1 MSDES
6 SASPPSVSKGIGTAA
21 AHSVELLARHGGVR
35 LSTLVGAMAKGDQGS
50 FRQFYDL
57 TSGLVNALAL
67 RILGNAADAEE
78 IVVDVYC
85 KAWRTAGSFNECR
98 GTPLAWLLMMTR
110 SLAID
115 RFRQRSSRPRATE
128 DDTGLALL
136 AAADDNPE
144 TLTAGAEHRQMVRNA
159 LAKLSSE
166 QQQVLRLAFY
176 SGLSHSELAAEL
188 GQPLGTVKTRIRL
201 GLQHMKRLLEESN

>member
-1 MSDES
+1 
-6 SASPPSVSKGIGTAA
+6 
-21 AHSVELLARHGGVR
+21 
-35 LSTLVGAMAKGDQGS
+35 MANGDQGS
-50 FRQFYDL
+50 FRQFYEL
-57 TSGLVNALAL
+57 TSGLVNSLAL

-78 IVVDVYC
+78 IVVDVYS

-128 DDTGLALL
+128 DETRLALL
-136 AAADDNPE
+136 ASSDDDPE
-144 TLTAGAEHRQMVRNA
+144 TLTAGAEHRQIVRKA

-166 QQQVLRLAFY
+166 QQEVLRLAFY
-176 SGLSHSELAAEL
+176 SGLSHSELATEL